1 MPTRPDFFIIGAP
14 KAGST
19 SLWASLRHHPDV
31 FTPELKEPNFFC
43 DNGGRYPDWD
53 WYDAHFEEA
62 PAQAVVGEASV
73 AYSLVER
80 NPNTPTRIFENVPDA
95 RLLYIVRHPLD
106 RMESAWKHHLYNQ
119 NPVPSD
125 FSDAVL
131 EFRPLLEGSL
141 YMRNLSAYRQHYL
154 DDRMKVVF
162 LDEFSASPDAVL
174 ASCFSFLGVDPARA
188 EDPAETQNRTKGKSV
203 LPAPVDWLREH
214 GLTYITQWLPAAAK
228 QPVKQWLERP
238 LPDTATWTRAAHRR
252 ALDVLEED
260 TQALLDYT
268 GKPPDYWDLSFSA
281 RHATNETG

>member
-31 FTPELKEPNFFC
+31 FTPELKETNFFC
-43 DNGGRYPDWD
+43 DSGGRYPDWD

-62 PAQAVVGEASV
+62 PDQAVVGEASV

-80 NPNTPTRIFENVPDA
+80 NPNTPERIFENVPDA

-106 RMESAWKHHLYNQ
+106 RMESAWKHHLFKQ

-125 FSDAVL
+125 FSEAVL
-131 EFRPLLEGSL
+131 QFRPLLEGSL
-141 YMRNLSAYRQHYL
+141 YMRNLNAYRQHYS
-154 DDRMKVVF
+154 DDQIQVVF
-162 LDEFSASPDAVL
+162 LDELSTAPEPVL
-174 ASCFSFLGVDPARA
+174 ASCFAFLGVDPSRA
-188 EDPAETQNRTKGKSV
+188 EDPAETRNRTEGKRV
-203 LPAPVDWLREH
+203 MPAPIDWLRKY
-214 GLTYITQWLPAAAK
+214 GLNSLTQWLPAAVK
-228 QPVKQWLERP
+228 QPVKHWLKQP

-260 TQALLDYT
+260 SRALLDYAS
-268 GKPPDYWDLSFSA
+268 KPAGYWDLSFST
-281 RHATNETG
+281 RSSTE